1 MNSKKIFRLSGA
13 VLLSLSMGACSTST
27 AAAAATAEASAST
40 DVADSVQFAD
50 YAQDTAALTIDNSK
64 WSYDADNNVYYQ
76 IGISYA
82 ATADDADYETMA
94 VYVPGAY
101 MNATANGDGTYTCT
115 VNASG
120 TAGSYTAATAPVVFP
135 VNTPGYAAQAAAT
148 SYSYDGLSDYLSA
161 GFIYV
166 YAGLRGRITSMSGS
180 TTTVSDTYDGG
191 APWGVT
197 DLKAAIRCY
206 RLNASELPGNAEE
219 IYTFGMS
226 GGGAQSALA
235 GATGDS
241 ALYYPYLE
249 KIGAAMK
256 DADGNAISDAVAG
269 SMCWCPI
276 TSLSIADEAYEW
288 NMGQFMDSGTRAD
301 GTWTK
306 SLSSDLANAFASY
319 INNAGLVDEN
329 GNTLT
334 LSESS
339 SGIYLSGTYYDYLM
353 KVITQSL
360 NNFLSDTTF
369 PYTPNSSTQASGNF
383 GGGGTVPS
391 GSGVSGGSASG
402 TMPSG
407 APGGS
412 MPSGGMGGSTDSS
425 SSTTYETVQDYI
437 DSLNADGTWITYDA
451 STNTASITSLADFV
465 THCKTATKDVG
476 AFDAVDA
483 SQGEN
488 AVFGNG
494 NTVSKHFDSLEA
506 NLISTNQS
514 AYSALSGWDSS
525 YLDAYA
531 EDLAYTDEIG
541 TGMTVR
547 TEMYDPMYY
556 LLSGSEGSGTSTVAA
571 HWRIRTGIDQGDTAN
586 TTEINLALALN
597 ACSSVKDVDFET
609 VWGLG
614 HTMAERTGDSTTN
627 FITWVNQ
634 CVAADAA

>member
-1 MNSKKIFRLSGA
+1 M
-13 VLLSLSMGACSTST
+13 
-27 AAAAATAEASAST
+27 
-40 DVADSVQFAD
+40 
-50 YAQDTAALTIDNSK
+50 
-64 WSYDADNNVYYQ
+64 
-76 IGISYA
+76 
-82 ATADDADYETMA
+82 
-94 VYVPGAY
+94 
-101 MNATANGDGTYTCT
+101 
-115 VNASG
+115 
-120 TAGSYTAATAPVVFP
+120 
-135 VNTPGYAAQAAAT
+135 
-148 SYSYDGLSDYLSA
+148 
-161 GFIYV
+161 
-166 YAGLRGRITSMSGS
+166 
-180 TTTVSDTYDGG
+180 
-191 APWGVT
+191 
-197 DLKAAIRCY
+197 
-206 RLNASELPGNAEE
+206 
-219 IYTFGMS
+219 
-226 GGGAQSALA
+226 
-235 GATGDS
+235 
-241 ALYYPYLE
+241 
-249 KIGAAMK
+249 
-256 DADGNAISDAVAG
+256 
-269 SMCWCPI
+269 
-276 TSLSIADEAYEW
+276 
-288 NMGQFMDSGTRAD
+288 
-301 GTWTK
+301 
-306 SLSSDLANAFASY
+306 
-319 INNAGLVDEN
+319 DEN

-339 SGIYLSGTYYDYLM
+339 SGIYLSGTYYDYLL
-353 KVITQSL
+353 KAITQSL

-391 GSGVSGGSASG
+391 GNGVSASG

-506 NLISTNQS
+506 DLISTNQS
-514 AYSALSGWDSS
+514 SYSALSGWDSS

-597 ACSSVKDVDFET
+597 ACGSVKDVDFET

-614 HTMAERTGDSTTN
+614 HTMAERTGDSTAN

-634 CVAADAA
+634 CVTADAA